1 MQWFAVDRKGLAKL
15 LERKGKEFVL
25 FELVQNA
32 WDEQTTMV
40 SVTLER
46 IAGTRQARL
55 TVKDDNPEGFRD
67 LTHAFTLFAESEK
80 RYNEKLRGRF
90 NLGEKLVLALCD
102 EASISSTT
110 GTIVFDE
117 DGRHARRTKTDRGSV
132 FEGTLRQ
139 TQE

>member
-1 MQWFAVDRKGLAKL
+1 
-15 LERKGKEFVL
+15 
-25 FELVQNA
+25 
-32 WDEQTTMV
+32 MV

-90 NLGEKLVLALCD
+90 NLGEKPCPRAV
-102 EASISSTT
+102 
-110 GTIVFDE
+110 
-117 DGRHARRTKTDRGSV
+117 R
-132 FEGTLRQ
+132 
-139 TQE
+139 